1 LEVAFDLSSDRL
13 LNDDDDDDE
22 DDDDEIL
29 RVKLNRGYRV
39 QNIKSL
45 LIVYLINRLV
55 QINFLPLLH
64 TRSIN
69 MCFCKTGC

>member
-13 LNDDDDDDE
+13 LNDDDDDK
-22 DDDDEIL
+22 IL

>member
-1 LEVAFDLSSDRL
+1 MEVAFDLSSDRL
-13 LNDDDDDDE
+13 LNDDDDDK
-22 DDDDEIL
+22 IL

>member
-1 LEVAFDLSSDRL
+1 MEEALDLSSDRL
-13 LNDDDDDDE
+13 LNDDDDK
-22 DDDDEIL
+22 IL

-45 LIVYLINRLV
+45 LSLLIGFAI

-64 TRSIN
+64 TKAIS
-69 MCFCKTGC
+69 MYSW

>member
-13 LNDDDDDDE
+13 LNDDDDK
-22 DDDDEIL
+22 IL